1 MQQILESTLSYWWR
15 TEPTRCSAGQSAE
28 VRAGSESRA
37 NAHWGSP
44 GTWEALSFPCL
55 TSNQPA
61 GAGRSI
67 PRPTDARVHRPLG
80 AKQWTEVRYRVARET
95 EASGTSDSGQSI
107 LMVPVKQG
115 NPPQG
120 SLWREG
126 GCREA
131 FHSARAGWIHEP
143 WRGKM
148 SGPSKPGS
156 VSTKLLRIAEL
167 ARQTPSVL
175 PRPAGT

>member
-1 MQQILESTLSYWWR
+1 MGFPRNLGGTVVSASYN
-15 TEPTRCSAGQSAE
+15 E
-28 VRAGSESRA
+28 
-37 NAHWGSP
+37 
-44 GTWEALSFPCL
+44 
-55 TSNQPA
+55 QPA

-67 PRPTDARVHRPLG
+67 PWPADARVHRPLG
-80 AKQWTEVRYRVARET
+80 TKQWTEVRYRVARET

-120 SLWREG
+120 SLWRER

-167 ARQTPSVL
+167 GTSGSESWPEEPDARVAHVRICEGGRGAIPSPYL
-175 PRPAGT
+175 DRLARPNGRG

>member
-15 TEPTRCSAGQSAE
+15 TEPTRCLAGQSAE

-67 PRPTDARVHRPLG
+67 PWPTDARVHRPLG

-107 LMVPVKQG
+107 PIVPVKQG

-120 SLWREG
+120 SLRREG

-131 FHSARAGWIHEP
+131 FTRREP
-143 WRGKM
+143 GGSMNRGEERCLAHRGQGASQRDFYGSRHWRGRH
-148 SGPSKPGS
+148 
-156 VSTKLLRIAEL
+156 LRFSL
-167 ARQTPSVL
+167 DQ
-175 PRPAGT
+175 AGT